1 MSPRSSVLPDAV
13 QGVASSEVG
22 TKARSGAKWSLLQ
35 TAGRNLISIG
45 STAVLAR
52 LLHPGDYGLLGM
64 VATLTALL
72 LVFSDMGLSWATV
85 QKRDV
90 TVTQASNLFWI
101 NVGTGALLW
110 AVCIGLAM
118 PLARFYGRAE
128 LVPVTAVLGASFLL
142 SGVAVQPMALLQ
154 RAMRFDALAKT
165 EIAAG
170 VLAAVAAILSAALGC
185 GYWALVIQALVGQ
198 AARVLGGF
206 AFSGFVPQRPKADAG
221 TAHMVRFG
229 GLLALNGVLIYFAR
243 NLDNVLIGKLWGSEQ
258 LGYYTR
264 AYFLMLLPS
273 TLATG
278 VLTGLMVPSLSALHG
293 QPERFGSAYRR
304 AVRLIAFVGAPMAAG
319 LALVAPEAVRLV
331 YGERWAPVVP
341 ILAWLSVAGITQPVY
356 NTMGWLFTS
365 SGRAREYFWT
375 TLINAIVLSAVF
387 FATAPHGPVAVAIGY
402 TAAMGV
408 LLCGPALWA
417 AHSSAGI
424 PFAPTLRSI
433 LPVFACVAVM
443 AICVLALD
451 VAIASLAWQ
460 VRLAAKIAAGAAI
473 YGACAWFFLR
483 AILLQDLAPLLRRT
497 HKKKNTSQPGVAG
510 A

>member
-1 MSPRSSVLPDAV
+1 VPVTDVLR
-13 QGVASSEVG
+13 GVTSSEVG
-22 TKARSGAKWSLLQ
+22 AKARSGAKWSVAQ
-35 TAGRNLISIG
+35 TVGRNVVSIG

-52 LLHPGDYGLLGM
+52 LLSPGDYGLLGM

-90 TVTQASNLFWI
+90 TMIQVSNLFWI

-110 AVCIGLAM
+110 GVCLGLAV
-118 PLARFYGRAE
+118 PLAQFYARPE
-128 LVPVTAVLGASFLL
+128 LVPVTAALGASFLL
-142 SGVAVQPMALLQ
+142 SGVAVQPIALLQ

-165 EIAAG
+165 ELAGAVVAA
-170 VLAAVAAILSAALGC
+170 LAAILSAQLGC
-185 GYWALVIQALVGQ
+185 GYWALVIQALAGQ
-198 AARVLGGF
+198 AARLIGGLV
-206 AFSGFVPQRPKADAG
+206 FSGFVPQRPRSDAE

-278 VLTGLMVPSLSALHG
+278 VLTGLMVPSLAALHG
-293 QPERFGSAYRR
+293 HPERFGSAYRR
-304 AVRLIAFVGAPMAAG
+304 AVRLIAFVGAPIAAE

-341 ILAWLSVAGITQPVY
+341 IVTWLSVAGITQPVY

-365 SGRAREYFWT
+365 SGRATAFVWT
-375 TLINAIVLSAVF
+375 TLVNAIVLSAVF
-387 FATAPHGPVAVAIGY
+387 FVAAPYGALAVAIGY
-402 TAAMGV
+402 AVVMG
-408 LLCGPALWA
+408 LLLPGPALWA
-417 AHSSAGI
+417 AHWSAGI
-424 PFAPTLRSI
+424 PFLATIRSI
-433 LPVFACVAVM
+433 LPVFACVAAM
-443 AICVLALD
+443 AVCVAS
-451 VAIASLAWQ
+451 VRMAVESLAWQ
-460 VRLAAKIAAGAAI
+460 LRLASEIAGAGVV
-473 YGACAWFFLR
+473 YGAFAWLFLR
-483 AILLQDLAPLLRRT
+483 PMLQEDFAPLLRSQKT
-497 HKKKNTSQPGVAG
+497 KNAAAPDVGQA
-510 A
+510 